1 MNAVIEKWR
10 SYNAVKEPL
19 DKLCKKRKE
28 LSEQMGLREFDVN
41 QHLVRT
47 LSSDGTDSQ
56 IKIAREHI
64 LEIVSTLE
72 DRGVICELYR
82 SLYNLL
88 EVSKTIRYQDILAMK
103 VSNSNAEV
111 DFKISELTDAVNAL
125 QAEKK
130 VCDAYITKYKKRN
143 WWQRLWNK
151 DVDMYEE
158 RGVAESK

>member
-1 MNAVIEKWR
+1 MDISVMNAVIEKWR
-10 SYNAVKEPL
+10 SYNAVKEPF
-19 DKLCKKRKE
+19 DKLDLKRRA
-28 LSEQMGLREFDVN
+28 LGQQMGLREFDVN

-56 IKIAREHI
+56 IKTAREHI

-72 DRGVICELYR
+72 DRRVICELYR

-103 VSNSNAEV
+103 VSNSNAEM

-130 VCDAYITKYKKRN
+130 VCDAYIAKYKKRSL
-143 WWQRLWNK
+143 WQRLWNK
-151 DVDMYEE
+151 DVEL
-158 RGVAESK
+158 